1 MSKRKTMGTIK
12 IIIALVVMALLLCV
26 CSYVE
31 HHYTRKDCVVV
42 ETEGQL
48 VTVEDTVGYTWC
60 YEVEG
65 EAPSVGTVVDVHM
78 FTNLTDNTIYDDEIV
93 GVRVVQ

>member
-1 MSKRKTMGTIK
+1 MSKRKTMDTIK
-12 IIIALVVMALLLCV
+12 IIIALVIMVLLFCA

-31 HHYTRKDCVVV
+31 HHYTRKGCTVV

-48 VTVEDTVGYTWC
+48 VTVEDTTGYTWC

-78 FTNLTDNTIYDDEIV
+78 FTSLTDSYIFDDEIV
-93 GVRVVQ
+93 GVSTH

>member
-1 MSKRKTMGTIK
+1 MTKRVRETVK
-12 IIIALVVMALLLCV
+12 VVVTVVVLMAMLCM

-31 HHYTRKDCVVV
+31 HHYTRTDCVVV

-48 VTVEDTVGYTWC
+48 VTVEDKVGYTWC

>member
-1 MSKRKTMGTIK
+1 MSKKN
-12 IIIALVVMALLLCV
+12 IIDTVKMVIAGVVLLLLLCA

-31 HHYTRKDCVVV
+31 HHYTRTDCVVV

-48 VTVEDTVGYTWC
+48 VTVEDKVGYTWC

-78 FTNLTDNTIYDDEIV
+78 FTNLTDNTIYDDEVV

>member
-1 MSKRKTMGTIK
+1 MIMSRKMIDTVK
-12 IIIALVVMALLLCV
+12 IIAGVVIFIILFSS
-26 CSYVE
+26 CSYIE

-48 VTVEDTVGYTWC
+48 VTVEDVVGHAWC

-65 EAPSVGTVVDVHM
+65 DVPSVGTVVDLHM
-78 FTNLTDNTIYDDEIV
+78 FTNLTDSYIYDDEIV
-93 GVRVVQ
+93 RVSTH